1 MDENLKAEREW
12 GLYMKKIAVLTS
24 GGDAPGMNAAVRA
37 VVRSGIYNEMKV
49 MGVKQGYNGLINA
62 QIEEMNLS
70 SVADII
76 HRGGTILRT
85 ARSEE
90 FMTEEGQRKALN
102 VIKVL
107 GIEGI
112 VAIGG
117 DGSIR
122 GAKTLNELGIPTIGV
137 PGTIDNDLAYTD
149 YTIGFDTSV
158 NTVVDAISK
167 IRDTSTSHGR
177 ANIIEVMGR
186 HCGDIALMA
195 GLAGGAESI
204 IVPEVGVDVDEVC
217 NKLLKGRYRGKLH
230 SIIILAE
237 GAGSAIEMSKEIE
250 EKTGIETRAT
260 ILGHL
265 QRGGSPTASDRILA
279 SKLGARAVELLLQDI
294 GNRVVG
300 VHGKNVIDMDIDEAL
315 SMKSNFDI
323 ETYELT
329 KILSI

>member
-1 MDENLKAEREW
+1 
-12 GLYMKKIAVLTS
+12 MKKIAVLTS
-24 GGDAPGMNAAVRA
+24 GGDAPGMNAAIRA
-37 VVRSGIYNEMKV
+37 VVRSGIYNNVKV
-49 MGVKQGYNGLINA
+49 MAIKQGFNGLINA
-62 QIEEMNLS
+62 NIEEMNLS

-90 FMTEEGQRKALN
+90 FRTEEGQRKALN
-102 VIKVL
+102 VINVL

-112 VAIGG
+112 IVIGG
-117 DGSIR
+117 DGSFK
-122 GAKTLNELGIPTIGV
+122 GAKKLNDLGIPTIGV
-137 PGTIDNDLAYTD
+137 PGTIDNDLGYTD
-149 YTIGFDTSV
+149 YTIGFDTSI
-158 NTVVDAISK
+158 NTVIDAISK

-195 GLAGGAESI
+195 GVAGGAESI
-204 IVPEVGVDVDEVC
+204 IVPEVGISVDQVC
-217 NKLLKGRYRGKLH
+217 NKLLKGRNRGKLH

-237 GAGSAIEMSKEIE
+237 GVGGAVEMSKEIE
-250 EKTGIETRAT
+250 DKTGIETRAT

-265 QRGGSPTASDRILA
+265 QRGGSPTAADRILA
-279 SKLGARAVELLLQDI
+279 SKMGAKAVDLLLQGV

-300 VHGKNVIDMDIDEAL
+300 VNGKKVIDMDIDEAL
-315 SMKSNFDI
+315 SIKSNFDM
-323 ETYELT
+323 ETYELA